1 MGNFGTSTLR
11 FGRRGPPAMPTDVIG
26 ADLVRRGVAAL
37 NTLNRETRA
46 DPAARQACLFY
57 ALRHGHAGAPL
68 ENLVTA
74 IDVRISAFE
83 RMIAVEPG
91 LIARENVS
99 AALESAVY
107 EAIATE
113 PLAEELEGSS
123 FDPAKFAARL
133 PQLLRRQVVRIDRT
147 GAAKPEEGH
156 EAFWVSATG

>member
-1 MGNFGTSTLR
+1 
-11 FGRRGPPAMPTDVIG
+11 MPTDVIG

-46 DPAARQACLFY
+46 DPAARQASLFY

-68 ENLVTA
+68 ESLVTA
-74 IDVRISAFE
+74 IDLRIAAFE

-91 LIARENVS
+91 LIARESVS
-99 AALESAVY
+99 AALEAAVY

-113 PLAEELEGSS
+113 PLVEELEGPS

-133 PQLLRRQVVRIDRT
+133 PQLLRRQVARIDRT
-147 GAAKPEEGH
+147 GAATPDDRRD
-156 EAFWVSATG
+156 AFWVSATG